1 MRRAVLLLAAVA
13 LVAAALAAPPAR
25 ADAKDAL
32 RAILEEARKRAN
44 VAETDTETKAEP
56 DADTLRKQAHARNV
70 ALRNSYWDRADDVKK
85 QEVAALKAARV
96 DECRK
101 VAQDIARLKD
111 SIRKKE
117 RERRE
122 GERGTLD
129 DMPRRSGSRG
139 SRDGLGHRNRRNR
152 ADSNDG
158 LENDKKA
165 LKQAEQLKRQLQG
178 EIAAEMS
185 KLDAR
190 RSLRKRRVEAVYARH
205 RQAIEAGKSL
215 TPEQMVASYKAALND
230 LPADMEKAEAP
241 KPNEK
246 PKEAPKQQE
255 RKERRRAKEDKK
267 A

>member
-1 MRRAVLLLAAVA
+1 MRRAVLLLATVA
-13 LVAAALAAPPAR
+13 LLAAALAAPPAR

-44 VAETDTETKAEP
+44 VAETNAETKAEP
-56 DADTLRKQAHARNV
+56 DADTIRKQAHARNLS
-70 ALRNSYWDRADDVKK
+70 LRNSYWDRADDVKK

-101 VAQDIARLKD
+101 VVQDITRLKD
-111 SIRKKE
+111 AIRKKE

-139 SRDGLGHRNRRNR
+139 SRDGLGHRSRRSG
-152 ADSNDG
+152 ADQNDG
-158 LENDKKA
+158 LENDRKA
-165 LKQAEQLKRQLQG
+165 LKQAEQLKHQLQG
-178 EIAAEMS
+178 EIAAEMK

-190 RSLRKRRVEAVYARH
+190 GSLRKRRVEAAYSGH
-205 RQAIEAGKSL
+205 RQAVEAGKSL
-215 TPEQMVASYKAALND
+215 TPEQMAASYEAALND
-230 LPADMEKAEAP
+230 LPADKEKAEPP

-246 PKEAPKQQE
+246 PKEAPKQ
-255 RKERRRAKEDKK
+255 KAKEDKK